1 MENRF
6 ADTFN
11 CDKTIEVPQ
20 EVWVGRRQ
28 KRRTRSASKISV
40 WKKGTSFI
48 SNVIFIVLISI
59 MAFLVFSM
67 VQSRLS
73 GDPPGVAGYQMY
85 IVEGGS
91 MSPAFDAGS
100 LVFIKPIE
108 ARYINVGDV
117 ITFQSAIGDNV
128 LTTHRVVTINN
139 EDERLSFITQGD
151 ANQISDF
158 KPVYPENIV
167 GQVVYA
173 LPYAGQLMN
182 FGQTKKGLI
191 ALVFIPGSLVILFE
205 ARNLMRLA
213 SRWDAEKERKKERR
227 KNEA

>member
-6 ADTFN
+6 ADAFGYE
-11 CDKTIEVPQ
+11 KTLEAPQ

-28 KRRTRSASKISV
+28 KRKSRAVPKKP
-40 WKKGTSFI
+40 WKMVTGFM
-48 SNVIFIVLISI
+48 SNLLFVLLIGI
-59 MAFLVFSM
+59 MAFLVLSM

-73 GDPPGVAGYQMY
+73 GGPPGVAGYQMY
-85 IVEGGS
+85 IVQGGS

-100 LVFIKPIE
+100 LVFIKPVE
-108 ARYINVGDV
+108 ARNISVGDV
-117 ITFQSAIGDNV
+117 ITFQSAGGGDV
-128 LTTHRVVTINN
+128 LTTHRVAAVNS
-139 EDERLSFITQGD
+139 EEERLSFITQGD
-151 ANQISDF
+151 ANQVSDF
-158 KPVYPENIV
+158 TPVYPENIV

-173 LPYAGQLMN
+173 LPYAGHLMN

-191 ALVFIPGSLVILFE
+191 ALVFIPGSLVIFFE

-227 KNEA
+227 QNEA